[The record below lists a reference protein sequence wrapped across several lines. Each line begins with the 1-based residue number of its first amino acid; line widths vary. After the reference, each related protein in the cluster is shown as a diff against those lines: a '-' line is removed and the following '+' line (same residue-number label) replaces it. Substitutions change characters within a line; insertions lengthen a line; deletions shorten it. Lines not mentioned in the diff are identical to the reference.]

1 MWEAI
6 IEKDR
11 ELFLYL
17 NSLGT
22 PAWDG
27 FWLFL
32 SDKWAAIPLYLLL
45 LVLTVRRLGWKNTV
59 LFLVFIALLITV
71 CDQLANFFKY
81 GVGRLRPCHDPEIQQ
96 AVRLVKASCGG
107 RFGYFSAHAANA
119 IGLATFF
126 SFFFGKAWRGFSAF
140 LIIWALAVGFSR
152 IYLGVHYPLDV
163 LTGAL
168 AGSFFGWLF
177 FRLYTFASIKIAL

>member
-1 MWEAI
+1 MWDAI

-45 LVLTVRRLGWKNTV
+45 LVISFRRLGWKNTLV
-59 LFLVFIALLITV
+59 FLIFIALLITV

-81 GVGRLRPCHDPEIQQ
+81 GVARLRPCHDPDLQS
-96 AVRLVKASCGG
+96 VLRLVKASCGG
-107 RFGYFSAHAANA
+107 RYGYFSAHAANA
-119 IGLATFF
+119 MGLATFF
-126 SFFFGKAWRGFSAF
+126 CFFLGKAWRWFCSF

-163 LTGAL
+163 VSGAL

-177 FRLYTFASIKIAL
+177 YRLYTFASLKFAS